1 MWRIIEYFNFKEK
14 IMLWIYSEFSINFNS
29 YNIDGLDNFFIYIF
43 QFIMRLMNVRG
54 VILWQY
60 RQKH

>member
-1 MWRIIEYFNFKEK
+1 MEYFNLKEK
-14 IMLWIYSEFSINFNS
+14 IMLLIYSEFSINFNS

>member
-1 MWRIIEYFNFKEK
+1 
-14 IMLWIYSEFSINFNS
+14 MLWIYSEVSINFNS